1 MEHQRDVVPEP
12 SASDRVPMAASRR
25 IAVAVLCLGTSA
37 VLFLVLRDRLTFE
50 TLVQHETRLLAVA
63 RANPVSV
70 VALALLTYLLVT
82 GLSLPLA
89 TVMTLVIS
97 WLFKIVFGPGPGF
110 VLAVVVVSCG
120 STAGATV
127 CFWLSRYLLRD
138 VIAQRFGARLEAFQI
153 ALRREGP
160 YFLFLLRLTP
170 IVPFFVVNL
179 VMGLTELRV
188 RTFWWVSQVGM
199 LPGTL
204 VYVYAGWSV
213 PSLQALAESGGR
225 DVLNVQLVVALTLLG
240 LFPWLARRLAAW
252 LKRRLASDGE

>member
-1 MEHQRDVVPEP
+1 M
-12 SASDRVPMAASRR
+12 
-25 IAVAVLCLGTSA
+25 
-37 VLFLVLRDRLTFE
+37 
-50 TLVQHETRLLAVA
+50 
-63 RANPVSV
+63 
-70 VALALLTYLLVT
+70 
-82 GLSLPLA
+82 
-89 TVMTLVIS
+89 
-97 WLFKIVFGPGPGF
+97 
-110 VLAVVVVSCG
+110 
-120 STAGATV
+120 

-225 DVLNVQLVVALTLLG
+225 DVLNLQLVVALTLLG